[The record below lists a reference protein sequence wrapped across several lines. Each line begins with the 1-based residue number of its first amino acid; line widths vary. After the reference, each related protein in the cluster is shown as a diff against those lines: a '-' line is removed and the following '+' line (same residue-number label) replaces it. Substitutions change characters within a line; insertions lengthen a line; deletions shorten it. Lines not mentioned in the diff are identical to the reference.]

1 MSDGQPRIWVL
12 LGHRTGDNNQLL
24 ALAEALKLPFETR
37 TLCFNT
43 FRTVSRWLGPTLVS
57 VDRKDRT
64 ALRPPWPDL
73 VLGIGWR
80 SVSVA
85 RWIKRASGGQS
96 RLVRI
101 GNPRANARLFD
112 LVITT
117 PQYPVPDGPNVLRL
131 ALGMSRY
138 RSAPAPS
145 PSESEFLAGL
155 PRPHRLLAVGG
166 PAKYWRL
173 RADIVERA
181 AIALAAQSGTTI
193 VVTSPRT
200 PDYVTS
206 ALAAHAPG
214 EIRLVTGSDPRFATL
229 LGDADEIH
237 VTGDSVAMLSEAVLS
252 GKPVGIVPIELDTHG
267 QNVLGRHPETNRDL
281 RRFWASLSD
290 RGLAGSLDHPKAGQI
305 ADPAATAADAI
316 RALLGDRV

>member
-1 MSDGQPRIWVL
+1 MSDGHLRIWVM

-37 TLCFNT
+37 TLRFNA

-57 VDRKDRT
+57 LHGADRST
-64 ALRPPWPDL
+64 LRPPWPDL

-85 RWIKRASGGQS
+85 RWIKRASDGRS

-131 ALGMSRY
+131 PLGMSRY
-138 RSAPAPS
+138 RSPPTPS
-145 PSESEFLAGL
+145 PSETEFLAGL

-181 AIALAAQSGTTI
+181 ATALAAKGGTTI
-193 VVTSPRT
+193 VATSPRT

-206 ALAAHAPG
+206 ALAAHAPN
-214 EIRLVTGSDPRFATL
+214 EIKLVSGGHPRFAAL

-267 QNVLGRHPETNRDL
+267 QNVLGRHAETNRDL
-281 RRFWASLSD
+281 RRFWASLRD
-290 RGLAGSLDHPKAGQI
+290 RGLAGTLDHPRAGQI
-305 ADPAATAADAI
+305 ADPATTAADAI
-316 RALLGDRV
+316 KAVLGDRV

>member
-1 MSDGQPRIWVL
+1 MSDGGPRIWVL

-37 TLCFNT
+37 TLRFNA
-43 FRTVSRWLGPTLVS
+43 FRTVSRWLGATLVS
-57 VDRKDRT
+57 LNRTDRK
-64 ALRPPWPDL
+64 ALRPPWPD
-73 VLGIGWR
+73 VVIGIGWR
-80 SVSVA
+80 SVAIA
-85 RWIKRASGGQS
+85 RWIKRASGG
-96 RLVRI
+96 RTKLVRI

-131 ALGMSRY
+131 PLGMSRY
-138 RSAPAPS
+138 RSPPTPS
-145 PSESEFLAGL
+145 PNEAEFLAGL

-166 PAKYWRL
+166 PAKYWRV
-173 RADIVERA
+173 RAEIVERA
-181 AIALAAQSGTTI
+181 ATALAARGGTTI

-206 ALAAHAPG
+206 ALAAHAPS
-214 EIRLVTGSDPRFATL
+214 EIKLVSGSHPRFAAL

-267 QNVLGRHPETNRDL
+267 QNVLGRHPETSRDL
-281 RRFWASLSD
+281 RRFWASLRD
-290 RGLAGSLDHPKAGQI
+290 RGLAGTLDHPKAGQI
-305 ADPAATAADAI
+305 ADPATTAADAI
-316 RALLGDRV
+316 KALLGDRV